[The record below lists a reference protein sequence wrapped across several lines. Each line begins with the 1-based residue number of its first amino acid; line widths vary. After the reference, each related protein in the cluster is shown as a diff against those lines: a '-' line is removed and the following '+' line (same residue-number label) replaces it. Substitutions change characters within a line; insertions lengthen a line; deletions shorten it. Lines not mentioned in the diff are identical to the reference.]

1 MCGRYVI
8 VTKVKEVEKR
18 FNVQA
23 GSEAAYFSPRYNL
36 GPGSSGLVI
45 TDKDPQQLQLF
56 TFGYTPF
63 WSKKRLYIFNAR
75 AEGDRNK
82 ENDPDY
88 KGAREI
94 FLKPMFRHSIRTK
107 RCLIPA
113 DAFIEGPE
121 REKLSKPYVVYLRE
135 KQRPFAFAGVWD
147 EWVNKE
153 TGEVHHGYAI
163 ITTTSNSV
171 TQAIQHHRSP
181 VILPR
186 EWESSWL
193 SKELSLKET
202 LNLLSPYPGELMNAY
217 PISDAIRS
225 PRHEGPELLKP
236 IGEPLFKESEWSI
249 TEELRLDGMGSTTGR
264 RKRNEGEGSSSV

>member
-23 GSEAAYFSPRYNL
+23 GSEAAQFSPRYNL

-45 TDKDPQQLQLF
+45 TDKDPHRLQVF

-75 AEGDRNK
+75 AEGDKNK
-82 ENDPDY
+82 DNDPAY

-121 REKLSKPYVVYLRE
+121 KEKLSKPYVVYLRE

-163 ITTTSNSV
+163 ITTTSNPGHPASS
-171 TQAIQHHRSP
+171 I
-181 VILPR
+181 PR
-186 EWESSWL
+186 HSSQGVGEFLAFEGIESGSDP
-193 SKELSLKET
+193 EHALSLSWPADER
-202 LNLLSPYPGELMNAY
+202 LSHLGC
-217 PISDAIRS
+217 
-225 PRHEGPELLKP
+225 HTFTK
-236 IGEPLFKESEWSI
+236 
-249 TEELRLDGMGSTTGR
+249 T
-264 RKRNEGEGSSSV
+264 